1 MPFHCLYGN
10 QFCVGALLFLFSSAV
25 LDIPFYKT
33 FHLMDL
39 KLLIYVGKKNF
50 FSNSS
55 SHMCFAPEPDF
66 RFLFTLQVTSGGL
79 QYVEVACLM
88 LWFLSFS
95 KQPSVFGSLH
105 KTTLAEATV
114 ESFLVKLL
122 QDPKYFD

>member
-1 MPFHCLYGN
+1 
-10 QFCVGALLFLFSSAV
+10 
-25 LDIPFYKT
+25 
-33 FHLMDL
+33 MDL
-39 KLLIYVGKKNF
+39 KLLIYVGKKIF

-122 QDPKYFD
+122 QDPKYFDWLFFEFPNFVKFRFFLKEINIPLIKI